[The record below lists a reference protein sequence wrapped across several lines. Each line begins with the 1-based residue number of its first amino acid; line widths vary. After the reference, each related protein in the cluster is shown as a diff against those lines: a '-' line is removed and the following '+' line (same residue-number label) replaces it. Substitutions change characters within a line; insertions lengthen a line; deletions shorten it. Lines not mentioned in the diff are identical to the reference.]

1 MRILNVNNIY
11 KFNQS
16 LIGKTNQQTNPI
28 RNSYVANSGDVVS
41 FAAKKYSYESI
52 VNPTN
57 HCAYC
62 GVKVYDDQQIDSLV
76 KEMLASKHDKL
87 KGKVKSVVEKLEIA
101 KYSQELTL
109 AKRVQNE
116 ADVEYFNHLLEL
128 TANKPYMRCEMVL
141 DQVYGMNSEEAY
153 EEIAKHLKPLQR
165 TIDHISPQNLHED
178 NNSSDINLVESCYC
192 CNHDL
197 KQGISFQEFYAMF
210 PSIKKNMPEEKFQY
224 AAAHL
229 LNSSQDS
236 IMRRMSAISV
246 LNLMNRLNLQK
257 NEAQNEL
264 NSINLRI
271 KSCNESIASAIEFS
285 QEEITKKEEKIAEL
299 EAVLVD
305 YKDDPEFQAMIK
317 RITLQSKLDDINAV
331 ITKLSEKSGRI
342 TSNLHSLE
350 KGDKKKD
357 MLKPKDREERIKT
370 YRDILSTLSVQIKEQ
385 QIKRG
390 DLQKEIAVLDEQFPP
405 YEEVQ
410 RQKVKFDALVNAHKS
425 LTMNIAQIAEKEA
438 LISDL
443 EKQIEEKKIEIDAV
457 PQSTAKPEDFTEEER
472 KQHWDYLTYVQALQ
486 SLGTPSYNPNS
497 TKSVINE
504 AARIQLE
511 RQIAEIENNPI
522 TVNYKNDLKRTTLKS
537 QKEKLCKALYDAE
550 KQLQDLRQKN
560 VNLTSSCEGITQAEA
575 EQSVEELSI
584 KLRELNDKQN
594 HIRIPEQID
603 RLKSEIKLL
612 HSTIADL
619 LKKQSEIQGTA

>member
-1 MRILNVNNIY
+1 MRILGINNIY
-11 KFNQS
+11 KFTPAI
-16 LIGKTNQQTNPI
+16 IGKTNPI
-28 RNSYVANSGDVVS
+28 KNSYANQQGDVVS
-41 FAAKKYSYESI
+41 FTSKKYSAESI
-52 VNPTN
+52 LNPTN

-62 GVKVYDDQQIDSLV
+62 GCKVYNEQQIDSLV

-153 EEIAKHLKPLQR
+153 EELAKHLKPLQR
-165 TIDHISPQNLHED
+165 TVDHISPQNLHEE
-178 NNSSDINLVESCYC
+178 NNSSDINLVEACYC

-229 LNSSQDS
+229 LNSSNDS
-236 IMRRMSAISV
+236 VMRRMSAISV
-246 LNLMNRLNLQK
+246 LSLLNRLNLQR
-257 NEAQNEL
+257 NETQNEL
-264 NSINLRI
+264 NSIDLRI

-317 RITLQSKLDDINAV
+317 RITLQSNLDDINAV

-405 YEEVQ
+405 YEAIQ
-410 RQKVKFDALVNAHKS
+410 REKVKFDALVNGHKS

-522 TVNYKNDLKRTTLKS
+522 TVNHKNDLKRTTLKS

-560 VNLTSSCEGITQAEA
+560 VNLTSFCEGITQAEA
-575 EQSVEELSI
+575 EQKVEELSI

-603 RLKSEIKLL
+603 RLRSEIKLL

-619 LKKQSEIQGTA
+619 MKRQSEIQETYSS